1 VNGLDFV
8 EMKIKIVK
16 VNIMGTR
23 QHGAP
28 TAIDTDK
35 TDLTESSIATVYWK
49 REVDNG

>member
-23 QHGAP
+23 RLRAP
-28 TAIDTDK
+28 TAIDTDE

-49 REVDNG
+49 CQMELL